1 VNKGTHISLSVKKLH
16 RKETV
21 MTNRLNLILLGLVFV
36 FIVASS
42 AIASEIK
49 VYKSPYCGCCE
60 NWSEQMEKDGFSIV
74 TEKISDMETFKNKL
88 EIPVDLR
95 SCHTAVVD
103 GYVLE
108 GHVPASEI
116 KRLLK
121 ERPDIKGLAVPGMPI
136 GSPGME
142 MGGRR
147 DSFNVLGIQKDGST
161 FIYKSYSE

>member
-1 VNKGTHISLSVKKLH
+1 
-16 RKETV
+16 
-21 MTNRLNLILLGLVFV
+21 MTNRLSLIVLGLILALT
-36 FIVASS
+36 VASS
-42 AIASEIK
+42 AMASEVK
-49 VYKSPYCGCCE
+49 VYKSPYCGCCGS
-60 NWSEQMEKDGFSIV
+60 WSEQMEKDGFTIV
-74 TEKISDMETFKNKL
+74 TEKRSDMETFKNKL
-88 EIPVDLR
+88 DIPVHLR

-142 MGGRR
+142 MRGRK
-147 DSFNVLGIQKDGST
+147 DSYNVLGIKKDGST